1 MFTPEP
7 VTAGLTATR
16 ASSRY
21 GRTSG
26 TSACNSAPAVSA
38 ICARSDSGGRRPTTS
53 RMAVG
58 KRSRTPG
65 HTCVV
70 NHSRADWL
78 VTTSRA
84 PRNNTLASRESPT
97 TPLRLMPFRSGSN
110 AKGGT
115 CSTLVGT
122 GFAALGGVV
131 RRDVRHRGHGR
142 RSIKGSFVSSD
153 TPRFPSHDPL
163 ARSAQSSSQTAVV
176 IPLTVVLPQNHRQF
190 QGGSDLLA
198 DDPRLVGEGDHSCR
212 FRCELPNSLGELGRV
227 GPRRNDVRVPGIRQ
241 SDRRKPASCL
251 DHRRRADDLRI
262 CGQIKP
268 LSGWHDQNG
277 EPTSTVRCS
286 DEPEMFALTSSTG
299 RKKIRISHDNPTL
312 RVLDRLV
319 SIRRHAAD
327 NATPGASPSRMPLQE
342 MKARSQRPCP

>member
-1 MFTPEP
+1 MQFCAGSSGNLCSERFGGAAAHDVENGRGETLTYSGPHLRGEP
-7 VTAGLTATR
+7 FEGGLVRDNVQSTQEQHPRFARITED
-16 ASSRY
+16 A
-21 GRTSG
+21 
-26 TSACNSAPAVSA
+26 APPHALQIGVE
-38 ICARSDSGGRRPTTS
+38 CKGWH
-53 RMAVG
+53 MQ
-58 KRSRTPG
+58 
-65 HTCVV
+65 H
-70 NHSRADWL
+70 
-78 VTTSRA
+78 
-84 PRNNTLASRESPT
+84 
-97 TPLRLMPFRSGSN
+97 PF
-110 AKGGT
+110 
-115 CSTLVGT
+115 GT

-153 TPRFPSHDPL
+153 SPCFPAHHPL
-163 ARSAQSSSQTAVV
+163 ARSAQPSSQTAVV

-198 DDPRLVGEGDHSCR
+198 DDPRLVGEGDHSRR
-212 FRCELPNSLGELGRV
+212 FRCQLPNSLGELGRV
-227 GPRRNDVRVPGIRQ
+227 GPRRNNVRVPGIRQ

-277 EPTSTVRCS
+277 EPTSAVRRS
-286 DEPEMFALTSSTG
+286 DEPEVFALTPSTG
-299 RKKIRISHDNPTL
+299 RKKIRISYDNPTL
-312 RVLDRLV
+312 RVLDGLV

-342 MKARSQRPCP
+342 MKVRCL